1 MLLGF
6 ACLVFQLAPVA
17 RALPAVVSD
26 PIVVAAVRSAGAA
39 VPDAHSQ
46 PALPVAPRAILA
58 DAESNPTSSTLRH
71 ANSSASPTQNSQF
84 LSTIHVPPTEPGKP
98 VRIVSARNTGSRKTW
113 ALLSLAQHGAATFDA
128 YATRRAVSSGA
139 TERNPLL
146 RPFAGSPSIYAAIQV
161 APVGLDYLAIRMQ
174 RSQHAFLRRTWWLPQ
189 AASTGLFIFSG
200 AHNLRLAH

>member
-1 MLLGF
+1 
-6 ACLVFQLAPVA
+6 
-17 RALPAVVSD
+17 
-26 PIVVAAVRSAGAA
+26 
-39 VPDAHSQ
+39 
-46 PALPVAPRAILA
+46 LA

-71 ANSSASPTQNSQF
+71 ANSSASSTQNSQF

-113 ALLSLAQHGAATFDA
+113 VLLSLAQHGAATFDA

-139 TERNPLL
+139 AERNPVL

-161 APVGLDYLAIRMQ
+161 APVGLDYVAIRMQ
-174 RSQHAFLRRTWWLPQ
+174 HSQHAVLRRTWWLPQ
-189 AASTGLFIFSG
+189 AASTGLFIFCG